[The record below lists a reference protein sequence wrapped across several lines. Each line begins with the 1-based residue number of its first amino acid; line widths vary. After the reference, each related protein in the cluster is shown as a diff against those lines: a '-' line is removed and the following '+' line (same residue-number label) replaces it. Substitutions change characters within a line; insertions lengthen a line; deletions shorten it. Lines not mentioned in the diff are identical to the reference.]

1 MNKIRHFFTLLKPW
15 LTPKSIGIAV
25 LSIFILFGL
34 LHWFRAKTRESIKEH
49 LFLVAVD
56 NRWTSLDLHGQEG
69 YMQGFVSE
77 LIEQIAK
84 DEEIKIQVITVG
96 VSQLFDNLD
105 KRHYDAVINSLSP
118 DVINQEKYVFSEP
131 FYLTGPVLIV
141 PLQSKATTI
150 AELHN
155 VGIKTGFSATF
166 MDSGQ
171 PLTSTIPFYNM
182 NVALS
187 ELIAGKIDGLI
198 MDSLDAYAYVQG
210 YYADKLKIVTPP
222 LNKDGLRLITLHKF
236 FGEHLVKIFDAG
248 IKKAKEDKSYE
259 KLLQRWELIDPEIA
273 FGHPN

>member
-1 MNKIRHFFTLLKPW
+1 MNKIRDFFSKLKPW
-15 LTPKSIGIAV
+15 LTPKAIGIALFSLIV
-25 LSIFILFGL
+25 LFGISY
-34 LHWFRAKTRESIKEH
+34 WFQSKTRESIKEH

-56 NRWTSLDLHGQEG
+56 NRWTSLDLHGYEG

-84 DEEIKIQVITVG
+84 DEEIKIQVISVG
-96 VSQLFDNLD
+96 ASQLFDNLD
-105 KRHYDAVINSLSP
+105 KRHYDAVISPLSP
-118 DVINQEKYVFSEP
+118 NVTNQEKYEFSEP

-141 PLQSKATTI
+141 PLNSKSTTI

-155 VGIKTGFSATF
+155 VGIKSGYSATF

-198 MDSLDAYAYVQG
+198 MESIDAYAYVQG

-222 LNKDGLRLITLHKF
+222 LNKDGLRLITLRKF

-248 IKKAKEDKSYE
+248 VKKAKEDKSYE
-259 KLLQRWELIDPEIA
+259 KLLQRWELIDPETA
-273 FGHPN
+273 YTH